1 MNPYTEYVLT
11 HWEEGDTPV
20 KTLIVKEGRVSV
32 TPETV
37 HSLLKSFFPIGY
49 REGEITLDIPI
60 GDFLAFWKQLGGDYG
75 VKP

>member
-1 MNPYTEYVLT
+1 MNPYQEYLLT
-11 HWEEGDTPV
+11 HWEEPDAPV
-20 KTLIVKEGRVSV
+20 LTLIVTDGRVSV

-37 HSLLKSFFPIGY
+37 HGLLKSFFPVGY

-60 GDFLAFWKQLGGDYG
+60 GDFLAFWKQLGGDFG